1 VPAGDA
7 DAATVTA
14 YLAHPAVLAVES
26 SQVVRPEHLLAQNW
40 AAVTARA
47 GETVREVHRFEVA
60 HVGVST
66 SDAAEAEAVALRF
79 GGLFGFEVKLGNSSN
94 FAGTAIEVMKGRSRG
109 TLGHIA
115 IRATNI
121 DRAVMYLSR
130 AGVRFVAGSEKR
142 SPDGRL
148 KAVYLEEEVAGF
160 ALHLLQAG

>member
-1 VPAGDA
+1 
-7 DAATVTA
+7 
-14 YLAHPAVLAVES
+14 
-26 SQVVRPEHLLAQNW
+26 
-40 AAVTARA
+40 
-47 GETVREVHRFEVA
+47 
-60 HVGVST
+60 
-66 SDAAEAEAVALRF
+66 
-79 GGLFGFEVKLGNSSN
+79 
-94 FAGTAIEVMKGRSRG
+94 VMKSRSRG

-130 AGVRFVAGSEKR
+130 AGVRFVPGSEKR